1 MTASR
6 MPVVAILGATVDEPP
21 PEIDPA
27 ASLAELRY
35 AGTADE
41 VAAAIADADAVFS
54 WGAPRA
60 WLRDAFS
67 TAARLRWVQSASD
80 GVDGLLFPELA
91 SSDVV
96 VTNARGVFD
105 DPIAEWAIGAM
116 VAFTTGLQASIVDQ
130 GAGRWTDGRRR
141 DPVAGRHLVVVG
153 PGPIGRAAALRAR
166 ALGMTVEAVGRA
178 ARTDEVFGS
187 VTGPDGLHEALG
199 RADHVLDALPLTAA
213 TTAIFDAK
221 AFAAMRPTA
230 FFVNVGRGRTVDE
243 EALIEA
249 VRAGTIAGAALD
261 VFVEEPLP
269 DDSPLWSMP
278 QVVVSPHVSGDLHG
292 WEETVVGVFVDNLRR
307 FVAGEPL
314 RNQVDTEAGFGVG

>member
-1 MTASR
+1 
-6 MPVVAILGATVDEPP
+6 MPIVAVLGATVDERPP
-21 PEIDPA
+21 GIDPA

-35 AGTADE
+35 AGTAEE
-41 VAAAIADADAVFS
+41 VVGAIAEADAVFS

-60 WLRDAFS
+60 WLRDAFP
-67 TAARLRWVQSASD
+67 TAAKLRWVQSASD

-91 SSDVV
+91 SSEVV

-105 DPIAEWAIGAM
+105 DPIAEWAIAAI
-116 VAFTTGLQASIVDQ
+116 VAFTTGLQTSIVDQ

-153 PGPIGRAAALRAR
+153 PGPIGRATALRAR

-187 VTGPDGLHEALG
+187 VTGPDGFHEALG

-243 EALIEA
+243 DALIDA
-249 VRAGTIAGAALD
+249 VRDGTIAGAALD

-292 WEETVVGVFVDNLRR
+292 WEETVVRVFVDNLRR

-314 RNQVDTEAGFGVG
+314 RNQVDAEAGFGVG